1 MTTME
6 PRPGHPWLV
15 VRDGDSREHF
25 IPRAS
30 VADVHFATTDEGGR
44 TANIVTTAPSGQNPF
59 TITVLGEE
67 AEALYR
73 RCCEQAGLGE
83 RPFPGPRQS

>member
-6 PRPGHPWLV
+6 PR
-15 VRDGDSREHF
+15 RDGDGRAHF

-30 VADVHFATTDEGGR
+30 GADVYFATTDGGER

-59 TITVLGEE
+59 TFTVLGEE

-73 RCCEQAGLGE
+73 RCCASASLGE
-83 RPFPGPRQS
+83 RPFPAARQS